1 MWYYGSIIKVLKT
14 TCFCIWTSFTE
25 LSLGSKFFW
34 ADWFV
39 GAKAFNKHCFW
50 SFSKSQKMIVT
61 NCLVF
66 FVNILVIFMVH
77 VHIKIIS
84 LVGTD
89 NNIKFSTLSFKK
101 IITKNYVKCLFCGS
115 WLTTWKVK
123 WKEHVLRWVG

>member
-1 MWYYGSIIKVLKT
+1 
-14 TCFCIWTSFTE
+14 
-25 LSLGSKFFW
+25 
-34 ADWFV
+34 
-39 GAKAFNKHCFW
+39 
-50 SFSKSQKMIVT
+50 MIVT

-115 WLTTWKVK
+115 
-123 WKEHVLRWVG
+123 